1 MTQLII
7 FFVLDKEKTVI
18 YDSRTSDPD
27 IKKHT
32 EYTEVNDKEFKI
44 LCIYLTDRMIKPAQI
59 KHN

>member
-1 MTQLII
+1 MTQLMN
-7 FFVLDKEKTVI
+7 FFVLDKKTVI

-44 LCIYLTDRMIKPAQI
+44 LCIYLTDRMIEPAQI